1 MKKYFY
7 IYVFFGILFLIWSG
21 NYLLSDLMT
30 SNIENKANKLPKPN
44 LFEENENISYYQ
56 IIPQTIKKSKAY
68 CRAYEEY
75 YNDNFIL
82 KGIFVKLYHKIKWK
96 LSTNPNPKQII
107 SGDENWLFLGNHYEN
122 INETI
127 FGIDTFNTEELNNIK
142 MVQSERKRFLDS
154 LGIDYYVMI
163 APEKSTI
170 YKEKIPIKIDVER
183 TKSNQVIDLLSQL
196 GITVIFPKD
205 TLLKSKQSLQV
216 YYKYDSHWNANGA
229 YIAYTQLMDS
239 LKIKHPELQKIS
251 ISDFNITTEYKNREN
266 DLSNILFV
274 ESDWDIIPEYSLKR
288 PLAMV
293 NKWNDIKPQL
303 IMQNPHGPTKKIVTF
318 NDSYLP
324 LIALYLGES
333 FKEFSMCQFI
343 GYPNFDKDLIS
354 KEHPDIVLFEVVERS
369 IYSLG
374 YKF

>member
-1 MKKYFY
+1 MY
-7 IYVFFGILFLIWSG
+7 
-21 NYLLSDLMT
+21 D
-30 SNIENKANKLPKPN
+30 
-44 LFEENENISYYQ
+44 
-56 IIPQTIKKSKAY
+56 
-68 CRAYEEY
+68 
-75 YNDNFIL
+75 
-82 KGIFVKLYHKIKWK
+82 VKLYHKIKWK

-122 INETI
+122 INETV

-293 NKWNDIKPQL
+293 NKWDDINLIKSGGGTGPMKPGNLRLQGAKSGGKL
-303 IMQNPHGPTKKIVTF
+303 SADEEKLFVRFVCDEALFLCQNMKGMCIYEHEE
-318 NDSYLP
+318 N
-324 LIALYLGES
+324 LY
-333 FKEFSMCQFI
+333 I
-343 GYPNFDKDLIS
+343 RIRNR
-354 KEHPDIVLFEVVERS
+354 RS
-369 IYSLG
+369 SG
-374 YKF
+374 